1 MTSDPGQLVS
11 RMAIAP
17 QRLRVRALT
26 AYIAHSMHFGDKV
39 EACLPFIGDSAQL
52 MHAYCS
58 PRVVGEAWMMPV
70 MRSVLSEKVT

>member
-26 AYIAHSMHFGDKV
+26 AYIAHSMHALWRQGRGMSTIHRRQRPTH
-39 EACLPFIGDSAQL
+39 ACVLLPSGSGGSMDDAGYEI
-52 MHAYCS
+52 
-58 PRVVGEAWMMPV
+58 RIV
-70 MRSVLSEKVT
+70 